1 MGWDINYH
9 PVADSE
15 IRDIYFRALED
26 VTLVEAL
33 QQRFRIEPFYM
44 EQLQERIDE
53 ARSISAD
60 VPFEK
65 GHALYLAI
73 VAGHL
78 RRYHYLRGSALSFF
92 IDDPVVARYFA
103 DWRQLVPLQ
112 WADAAAGNHLREN
125 YGGGVFITH
134 ARLKQLRADYAV
146 DSALAARLEE
156 LFSDGRLVVC
166 WRVVDEAIASGCGLL
181 EASEVV
187 EPNPMDLNAST
198 SLSNLLNCAPD
209 GAILYAEAAAAQL
222 AEFVAAHPDI
232 ASTAA
237 AAPGAPKRRW
247 WERLFRR

>member
-1 MGWDINYH
+1 MGWDITYH
-9 PVADSE
+9 PIADSE

-26 VTLVEAL
+26 VTLVNAL
-33 QQRFRIEPFYM
+33 QQQFRVEPFYM

-53 ARSISAD
+53 ARSINTE

-78 RRYHYLRGSALSFF
+78 RRHHYLRGSALSFF

-103 DWRQLVPLQ
+103 DWRHLVPPR

-134 ARLKQLRADYAV
+134 DRLKQMRADYAV
-146 DSALAARLEE
+146 DNELRARLDE
-156 LFSDGRLVVC
+156 LFSDDRLAVF
-166 WRVVDEAIASGCGLL
+166 WRVVDDAIAEGCGLL

-187 EPNPMDLNAST
+187 EPNPMDLDAST

-209 GAILYAEAAAAQL
+209 GALLYAQAAAAQL
-222 AEFVAAHPDI
+222 GEFLAARPDF
-232 ASTAA
+232 AA
-237 AAPGAPKRRW
+237 ADAAVPAEPKKRW
-247 WERLFRR
+247 WERFFRR

>member
-1 MGWDINYH
+1 MGWDITYH

-78 RRYHYLRGSALSFF
+78 RRYHYLRGSALSFSST
-92 IDDPVVARYFA
+92 IRWSPGISRTGGNWCRCSGRMLPPATIYVKTMVVACSSR
-103 DWRQLVPLQ
+103 
-112 WADAAAGNHLREN
+112 
-125 YGGGVFITH
+125 
-134 ARLKQLRADYAV
+134 
-146 DSALAARLEE
+146 
-156 LFSDGRLVVC
+156 
-166 WRVVDEAIASGCGLL
+166 
-181 EASEVV
+181 
-187 EPNPMDLNAST
+187 M
-198 SLSNLLNCAPD
+198 
-209 GAILYAEAAAAQL
+209 
-222 AEFVAAHPDI
+222 
-232 ASTAA
+232 
-237 AAPGAPKRRW
+237 PG
-247 WERLFRR
+247 

>member
-1 MGWDINYH
+1 MGWDITYH
-9 PVADSE
+9 PIADSE
-15 IRDIYFRALED
+15 IRGLYFRALED
-26 VTLVEAL
+26 ATLVEPL
-33 QQRFRIEPFYM
+33 QQQFRIEPFYM

-103 DWRQLVPLQ
+103 DWRQLVPPQ

-134 ARLKQLRADYAV
+134 DRLKQMRADYAA
-146 DSALAARLEE
+146 DNDLRARLHE
-156 LFSDGRLVVC
+156 LFSDGRLAVF
-166 WRVVDEAIASGCGLL
+166 WSVVDDAIGKGCGLL

-198 SLSNLLNCAPD
+198 SMSNLLNCAPD
-209 GAILYAEAAAAQL
+209 GALLYAEAVAAQL
-222 AEFVAAHPDI
+222 AQFVPETLDTDTDTD
-232 ASTAA
+232 TAA
-237 AAPGAPKRRW
+237 TTQKRW